1 MASRKMFIKSSSNSP
16 LFMTKFA
23 VGFNVQDNS
32 EKNCLLP
39 DYVELY
45 GGMTDQVDGVPT
57 GMKKIADLGI
67 V

>member
-1 MASRKMFIKSSSNSP
+1 MN
-16 LFMTKFA
+16 KFV

-45 GGMTDQVDGVPT
+45 GGMTDQFDGVPT
-57 GMKKIADLGI
+57 GMKKIADLDI

>member
-1 MASRKMFIKSSSNSP
+1 MFIKSSNNTP
-16 LFMTKFA
+16 LFMNKFV

-45 GGMTDQVDGVPT
+45 GGMTDQFDGVPT
-57 GMKKIADLGI
+57 GMKKIADLDI